1 VCISHGRPF
10 CLTTVESIKIESG
23 SVVRTTTYKSS
34 RMSANGHDDGTG
46 LRQFFREGAAPAK
59 PRDREGAAPA
69 KPRDREGAAPAKP
82 RDREG
87 AAPAKPRDR
96 EGAAPAKPR
105 DWQKKGSGT
114 NSAEHPAGLWAI
126 GS

>member
-1 VCISHGRPF
+1 MCVSHGRPF

-69 KPRDREGAAPAKP
+69 KPRD
-82 RDREG
+82 
-87 AAPAKPRDR
+87 
-96 EGAAPAKPR
+96 
-105 DWQKKGSGT
+105 WQKKGSGT

>member
-1 VCISHGRPF
+1 MN
-10 CLTTVESIKIESG
+10 TTP
-23 SVVRTTTYKSS
+23 
-34 RMSANGHDDGTG
+34 H
-46 LRQFFREGAAPAK
+46 REGEAPAE
-59 PRDREGAAPA
+59 PHPNNREG
-69 KPRDREGAAPAKP
+69 E
-82 RDREG
+82 
-87 AAPAKPRDR
+87 APAKPRDR